1 MELSERY
8 IQKFEDEGFATIY
21 EQQDKPGT
29 VLPERT
35 HPSKV
40 SFFVTDGSATFT
52 FGGEVREVKASERL
66 DIISSVPYSITV
78 GPHGWIAIVAEEVRG
93 DS

>member
-35 HPSKV
+35 NPSKV
-40 SFFVTDGSATFT
+40 CFFVTDGSATFT
-52 FGGEVREVKASERL
+52 VGGETREVQASQRL
-66 DIISSVPYSITV
+66 DIAASVPYSITV
-78 GPHGWIAIVAEEVRG
+78 GQHGWITIVGE
-93 DS
+93 